1 MYLEFPMLSAD
12 EFVEWANFG
21 EDINMKYH
29 EIIYWVGPTG
39 HGIKM
44 MNCGKAYDD
53 NPNEMVVKD
62 ARELLEHYMIEG
74 KPLKEILS
82 YMTHLC

>member
-1 MYLEFPMLSAD
+1 MYMEFPMLSAD
-12 EFVEWANFG
+12 EFVEWANNG

-29 EIIYWVGPTG
+29 GIMYWVGPTKN
-39 HGIKM
+39 GIAM
-44 MNCGKAYDD
+44 SICDAYENGK
-53 NPNEMVVKD
+53 PNDMFVKD

-74 KPLKEILS
+74 KPLKEILP